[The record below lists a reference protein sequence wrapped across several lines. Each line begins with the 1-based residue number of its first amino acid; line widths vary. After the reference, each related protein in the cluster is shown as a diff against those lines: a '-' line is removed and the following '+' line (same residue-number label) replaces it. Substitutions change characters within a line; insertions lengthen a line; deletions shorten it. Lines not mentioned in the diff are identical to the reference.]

1 MHKACGL
8 LLQEGEALMAEFR
21 LGTYDAEAL
30 DLDKVHHDAAAAPA
44 DAKYVSQ
51 ARRTCGSP
59 CDMSV
64 RWVRCAQTPMQRS
77 DCAGTPQFS

>member
-8 LLQEGEALMAEFR
+8 LLQEGEALTAEFR
-21 LGTYDAEAL
+21 LGTYDADAL

-51 ARRTCGSP
+51 ARRACGSP
-59 CDMSV
+59 CDERLMGEM
-64 RWVRCAQTPMQRS
+64 RCSRRPDPDA
-77 DCAGTPQFS
+77 AV